1 MECDA
6 LEACDGQPRA
16 LSQAADLPVAAL
28 VDRDAEEGR
37 GGLFGALGVTFGAA
51 AVRSLGRR
59 FKVHTQQLD
68 AGGAGLPAIDLERF
82 GERQLRAGRIVA
94 DPEQIDLFDL
104 LLRVHQAVGQLAV
117 VRQEQQPLGVEVEP
131 PNGVDAL
138 RQVRDEIGHGPAAL
152 FVRERGHIAAR
163 LV

>member
-1 MECDA
+1 M
-6 LEACDGQPRA
+6 
-16 LSQAADLPVAAL
+16 
-28 VDRDAEEGR
+28 DRDAEEGR
-37 GGLFGALGVTFGAA
+37 GGLFGALGVAFGAA

-82 GERQLRAGRIVA
+82 GERPLRAGRIVA

-104 LLRVHQAVGQLAV
+104 PLRMHQAVGQLAV